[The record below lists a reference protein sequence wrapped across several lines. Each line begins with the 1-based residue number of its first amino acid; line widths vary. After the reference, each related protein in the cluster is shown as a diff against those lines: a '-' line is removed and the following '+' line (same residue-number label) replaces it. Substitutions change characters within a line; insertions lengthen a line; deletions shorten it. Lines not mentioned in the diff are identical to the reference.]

1 MPEVASLTQTEAVRR
16 AELLDVQRYDIDVD
30 MRGLLEGE
38 VIESTSTIT
47 FTCAEPGA
55 STFVDCS
62 AEVTSAVL
70 NGHDLDL
77 SAIERGRIPLPG
89 LAADNTLVVT
99 ARQSDTSSSQ
109 GIQRTVDPSDK
120 LVYVWTSF
128 ECDDARRIWAC
139 FDQPDLKAP
148 HKFVVSAPESWTV
161 TSNMHAEEVADADNG
176 GRVWTFPDTP
186 PLSTYVVVVNGG
198 PFHEIRE
205 QRGDHSLGLYCR
217 QSLKQ
222 FMERDAQF
230 ILDVTEQG
238 LAWFG
243 EQFGTPFPE
252 AHYDQVFVP
261 NMGGAMENWGCVTWT
276 DTVLWRTE
284 PTYSQRWSVASVTL
298 HEMAHMWFGDL
309 VTMRW
314 WDDLWLNEAFA
325 SWASTWAAVN
335 ATEFKDAWASFLVGR
350 ELDAY
355 RLDMGPATHPIR
367 GDVDD
372 VSSAMA
378 NFDSITYAKGEA
390 VLKQL
395 SAYIGE
401 PAFVTGLQNY
411 FRDHAWGNTR
421 LEDLMAAFGQAA
433 GRNLDAWTADWLD
446 RSGNDTLTLAD
457 GELTAV
463 APDGGEPRPHRIDV
477 GSYVVGDDGLTLVD
491 TTEVVTEG
499 RRTSLSLPDADLH
512 LPDPSDLTF
521 AAIRTDEA
529 SLKRLVEG
537 ASQLPEPINRAMAV
551 ATAWDMLRKGELES
565 SATLECILGV
575 LTTETS
581 PAVVE
586 AFLAMGRE
594 VAERWSPL
602 ATIDNRQARVAD
614 AAAALAD
621 HADLRQAALRVL
633 AATAT
638 TPEHEQQVEAAD
650 DLDLSWRLLV
660 RRAERGREDPEQV
673 KALLDRD
680 PDPDAW
686 VRALQITAARPDAAA
701 KDEVWAELFEKK
713 SVPAGIT
720 TANIATA
727 FWRPDQTELLMPY
740 AHRYLD
746 EMTHVL
752 DGGMLSRLSLVR
764 AMLPVIGDDEF
775 VARAQELAEA
785 PDTNPTVRSIVLT
798 GLDSLARM
806 RRARG

>member
-1 MPEVASLTQTEAVRR
+1 VPEVASLTQAEA
-16 AELLDVQRYDIDVD
+16 AERVSLIDVERYDIDVD

-38 VIESTSTIT
+38 VIESRSTIT
-47 FTCAEPGA
+47 FRCTEPGA
-55 STFVDCS
+55 STFVDCA
-62 AEVTSAVL
+62 AEVTGAVL
-70 NGHDLDL
+70 NNVDLDL
-77 SAIERGRIPLPG
+77 STIDRGRIPLSE

-99 ARQSDTSSSQ
+99 ARQSDTNSSQ

-148 HKFVVSAPESWTV
+148 HKFVVTAPESWTI
-161 TSNMHAEEVADADNG
+161 TSNMHPDDVVDTDDG

-243 EQFGTPFPE
+243 EQFDRPFPE

-261 NMGGAMENWGCVTWT
+261 NMGGAMENWGCITWT
-276 DTVLWRTE
+276 DTVLWRTD
-284 PTYSQRWSVASVTL
+284 PTYSQRWVVASVTL

-325 SWASTWAAVN
+325 SWASTWAASN

-350 ELDAY
+350 KLDAY
-355 RLDMGPATHPIR
+355 RIDMGPATHPIR

-390 VLKQL
+390 TLKQL

-401 PAFVTGLQNY
+401 PAFVEGLQHY

-421 LEDLMAAFGQAA
+421 LEDLMSAFGNAA
-433 GRNLDAWTADWLD
+433 GQNLGGWTADWLD
-446 RSGNDTLTLAD
+446 RAGNDTLTLTD
-457 GELTAV
+457 GELSAL

-477 GSYVVGDDGLTLVD
+477 GSYAVGDDLTLVG
-491 TTEVVTEG
+491 TTEVVTRG
-499 RRTSLSLPDADLH
+499 RRTTLSLPDADLH
-512 LPDPSDLTF
+512 LPDPDDLTF

-529 SLKRLVEG
+529 SLKRLIERAG
-537 ASQLPEPINRAMAV
+537 QLPEPINRAMAV
-551 ATAWDMLRKGELES
+551 ATAWDMLRKGELDS
-565 SATLECILGV
+565 AATLECILGV
-575 LTTETS
+575 LATETS
-581 PAVVE
+581 PAVGE
-586 AFLAMGRE
+586 AFLAMSRE
-594 VAERWSPL
+594 VAEHWSPL
-602 ATIDNRQARVAD
+602 AAIADRQARVAD

-621 HADLRQAALRVL
+621 HPDLRQAALRVL
-633 AATAT
+633 ASTAT
-638 TPEHEQQVEAAD
+638 TPDHEQLVVAAD
-650 DLDLSWRLLV
+650 EVDLSWRLLV
-660 RRAERGREDPEQV
+660 RQSERGHDDPEQV
-673 KALLDRD
+673 QALLDRD

-686 VRALQITAARPDAAA
+686 VRALQVKAARPDPAT
-701 KDEVWAELFEKK
+701 KDEVWTELFDKK
-713 SVPAGIT
+713 SVPAGTPIQN
-720 TANIATA
+720 TASA
-727 FWRPDQTELLMPY
+727 FWRPGQTELLMPY
-740 AHRYLD
+740 THRYLD

-752 DGGMLSRLSLVR
+752 GGGMLSRLSLVR
-764 AMLPVIGDDEF
+764 SMLPVIGDDEF
-775 VARAQELAEA
+775 VARAQALADS

-806 RRARG
+806 MRARR

>member
-1 MPEVASLTQTEAVRR
+1 VPEVASLTQAEA
-16 AELLDVQRYDIDVD
+16 AERVALVNVERYDIDVD

-38 VIESTSTIT
+38 VIESRSTIA
-47 FTCAEPGA
+47 FTCTEPDA
-55 STFVDCS
+55 STFVDCA
-62 AEVTSAVL
+62 AEVTGAVL
-70 NGHDLDL
+70 NGVELDL
-77 SAIERGRIPLPG
+77 ATIQRGRIPLSG
-89 LAADNTLVVT
+89 LATDNTLVVT
-99 ARQSDTSSSQ
+99 ARQSDTNSSQ

-148 HKFVVSAPESWTV
+148 HKFVVTAPDSWTI
-161 TSNMHAEEVADADNG
+161 TSNMHPDDVADAGDG

-230 ILDVTEQG
+230 ILDITEQG

-243 EQFGTPFPE
+243 EQFDRPFPE

-276 DTVLWRTE
+276 DTVLWRTD
-284 PTYSQRWSVASVTL
+284 PTYSQRWAVASVTL

-325 SWASTWAAVN
+325 SWASTWSATN

-350 ELDAY
+350 KLDAY
-355 RLDMGPATHPIR
+355 RIDMGPATHPIR

-390 VLKQL
+390 TLKQL
-395 SAYIGE
+395 AAYIGE
-401 PAFVTGLQNY
+401 PAFVQGLQHY

-421 LEDLMAAFGQAA
+421 LEDLMSAFGNAA
-433 GRNLDAWTADWLD
+433 GQNLESWTADWLD
-446 RSGNDTLTLAD
+446 RAGNDTLTLSD
-457 GELTAV
+457 GELSAMP
-463 APDGGEPRPHRIDV
+463 PDGGDPRPHRIDV
-477 GSYVVGDDGLTLVD
+477 ASYAVGDHLTLVG

-499 RRTSLSLPDADLH
+499 RRTPLSLPDADLH
-512 LPDPSDLTF
+512 LPDPADLTF
-521 AAIRTDEA
+521 AAIRTDED
-529 SLKRLVEG
+529 SLKRLIERAG
-537 ASQLPEPINRAMAV
+537 QLPEPINRAMAV
-551 ATAWDMLRKGELES
+551 ATAWDMLRKGELDS
-565 SATLECILGV
+565 AATLECILGV
-575 LTTETS
+575 LTTES
-581 PAVVE
+581 NPAVGE
-586 AFLAMGRE
+586 AFLAMSRE
-594 VAERWSPL
+594 VAEHWSPL
-602 ATIDNRQARVAD
+602 AAIADRQARVAD
-614 AAAALAD
+614 AAAMLAD
-621 HADLRQAALRVL
+621 HPDLRQAALRVL
-633 AATAT
+633 ASTAT
-638 TPEHEQQVEAAD
+638 SPDHERLVVDTDEI
-650 DLDLSWRLLV
+650 DLLWRLLV
-660 RRAERGREDPEQV
+660 RQSERGQDDPEQV
-673 KALLDRD
+673 QALLDRD

-686 VRALQITAARPDAAA
+686 VRALQVTAARPDPAA
-701 KDEVWAELFEKK
+701 KDEVWTQLFDKR
-713 SVPAGIT
+713 SVPAGGPIQN
-720 TANIATA
+720 TAAA
-727 FWRPDQTELLMPY
+727 FWRPGQTELLMPY
-740 AHRYLD
+740 THRYLD

-752 DGGMLSRLSLVR
+752 GGGMLSRLSLVR
-764 AMLPVIGDDEF
+764 SMLPVIGDDEF
-775 VARAQELAEA
+775 VARAQTLADA
-785 PDTNPTVRSIVLT
+785 PETNPTVRSIVLT

-806 RRARG
+806 MRARR

>member
-1 MPEVASLTQTEAVRR
+1 VPEVASLTQAEA
-16 AELLDVQRYDIDVD
+16 AERVSLINVERYDIDVD

-38 VIESTSTIT
+38 VIESRSTIK
-47 FTCAEPGA
+47 FTCTEPDA
-55 STFVDCS
+55 STFVDCA
-62 AEVTSAVL
+62 AEVTGAVL
-70 NGHDLDL
+70 NGVELDL
-77 SAIERGRIPLPG
+77 STIERGRIPLSG
-89 LAADNTLVVT
+89 LATDNTLVVS
-99 ARQSDTSSSQ
+99 ARQSDTNSSQ

-148 HKFVVSAPESWTV
+148 HRFVVTAPESWTV
-161 TSNMHAEEVADADNG
+161 TSNMHPDDVADADNG

-243 EQFGTPFPE
+243 EQFDRPFPE
-252 AHYDQVFVP
+252 THYDQVFVP

-276 DTVLWRTE
+276 DTVLWRTD
-284 PTYSQRWSVASVTL
+284 PTYSQRWVVASVTL

-325 SWASTWAAVN
+325 SWASTWSAAN

-350 ELDAY
+350 KLDAY
-355 RLDMGPATHPIR
+355 RIDMGPATHPIR
-367 GDVDD
+367 GDVHD

-390 VLKQL
+390 TLKQL
-395 SAYIGE
+395 AAYIGE
-401 PAFVTGLQNY
+401 PAFVEGLQHY

-421 LEDLMAAFGQAA
+421 LEDLMSAFGDAA
-433 GRNLDAWTADWLD
+433 GQNLEAWTADWLD
-446 RSGNDTLTLAD
+446 RAGNDTLTLTD
-457 GELTAV
+457 GELSAI

-477 GSYVVGDDGLTLVD
+477 GSYTVGDDELSLVG
-491 TTEVVTEG
+491 TTDVVTKG
-499 RRTSLSLPDADLH
+499 GRTSLSLPDADLH
-512 LPDPSDLTF
+512 LPDHDDLTF
-521 AAIRTDEA
+521 AAIRTDEV
-529 SLKRLVEG
+529 SLKRLIERAG
-537 ASQLPEPINRAMAV
+537 QLPEPINRAMAV
-551 ATAWDMLRKGELES
+551 ATAWDMLRKGELDS
-565 SATLECILGV
+565 AATLECILGV
-575 LTTETS
+575 LATES
-581 PAVVE
+581 SLAVGE
-586 AFLAMGRE
+586 AFLAMSRE
-594 VAERWSPL
+594 VAEHWSPL
-602 ATIDNRQARVAD
+602 AAIADRQARVAD
-614 AAAALAD
+614 AAAALAG
-621 HADLRQAALRVL
+621 HPDLRQAALRVL
-633 AATAT
+633 ASTAT
-638 TPEHEQQVEAAD
+638 TPDHERLVVDAD
-650 DLDLSWRLLV
+650 EVDLSWRLLV
-660 RRAERGREDPEQV
+660 RQSERGQDDPEQV
-673 KALLDRD
+673 QALLDRD

-686 VRALQITAARPDAAA
+686 VRALQVTAARPDPAT
-701 KDEVWAELFEKK
+701 KDEVWTELFDKK
-713 SVPAGIT
+713 SVPAGTPIQN
-720 TANIATA
+720 TAAA
-727 FWRPDQTELLMPY
+727 FWRPGQSELLMPY
-740 AHRYLD
+740 THRYLD

-764 AMLPVIGDDEF
+764 SMLPVIGDDEF
-775 VARAQELAEA
+775 VARAQELADA

-806 RRARG
+806 MRARR

>member
-1 MPEVASLTQTEAVRR
+1 VPEVASLTQAEA
-16 AELLDVQRYDIDVD
+16 AERVSLINVERYDIDVD

-38 VIESTSTIT
+38 VIESRSTSK
-47 FTCAEPGA
+47 FTCTEPDA
-55 STFVDCS
+55 STFVDCA
-62 AEVTSAVL
+62 AEVTGAVL
-70 NGHDLDL
+70 NGVELDL
-77 SAIERGRIPLPG
+77 STIERGRIPLSG
-89 LAADNTLVVT
+89 LATDNTLVVS
-99 ARQSDTSSSQ
+99 ARQSDTNSSQ

-148 HKFVVSAPESWTV
+148 HRFVVTAPESWTV
-161 TSNMHAEEVADADNG
+161 TSNMHPDDVADADNG

-243 EQFGTPFPE
+243 EQFDRPFPE
-252 AHYDQVFVP
+252 THYDQVFVP

-276 DTVLWRTE
+276 DTVLWRTD
-284 PTYSQRWSVASVTL
+284 PTYSQRWVVASVTL

-325 SWASTWAAVN
+325 SWASTWSAAN

-350 ELDAY
+350 KLDAY
-355 RLDMGPATHPIR
+355 RIDMGPATHPIR
-367 GDVDD
+367 GDVHD

-390 VLKQL
+390 TLKQL
-395 SAYIGE
+395 AAYIGE
-401 PAFVTGLQNY
+401 PAFVEGLQHY

-421 LEDLMAAFGQAA
+421 LEDLMSAFGDAA
-433 GRNLDAWTADWLD
+433 GQNLEAWTADWLD
-446 RSGNDTLTLAD
+446 RAGNDTLTLTD
-457 GELTAV
+457 GELSAI

-477 GSYVVGDDGLTLVD
+477 GSYTVGDDELSLVG
-491 TTEVVTEG
+491 TTDVVTKG
-499 RRTSLSLPDADLH
+499 GRTSLSLPDADLH
-512 LPDPSDLTF
+512 LPDHDDLTF
-521 AAIRTDEA
+521 AAIRTDEV
-529 SLKRLVEG
+529 SLKRLIERAG
-537 ASQLPEPINRAMAV
+537 QLPEPINRAMAV
-551 ATAWDMLRKGELES
+551 ATAWDMLRKGELDS
-565 SATLECILGV
+565 AATLECILGV
-575 LTTETS
+575 LATES
-581 PAVVE
+581 SLAVGE
-586 AFLAMGRE
+586 AFLAMSRE
-594 VAERWSPL
+594 VAEHWSPL
-602 ATIDNRQARVAD
+602 AAIADRQARVAD
-614 AAAALAD
+614 AAAALAG
-621 HADLRQAALRVL
+621 HPDLRQAALRVL
-633 AATAT
+633 ASTAT
-638 TPEHEQQVEAAD
+638 TPDHERLVVDAD
-650 DLDLSWRLLV
+650 EVDLSWRLLV
-660 RRAERGREDPEQV
+660 RQSERGQDDPEQV
-673 KALLDRD
+673 QALLDRD

-686 VRALQITAARPDAAA
+686 VRALQVTAARPDPAT
-701 KDEVWAELFEKK
+701 KDEVWTELFDKK
-713 SVPAGIT
+713 SVPAGTPIQN
-720 TANIATA
+720 TAAA
-727 FWRPDQTELLMPY
+727 FWRPGQSELLMPY
-740 AHRYLD
+740 THRYLD

-752 DGGMLSRLSLVR
+752 GGGMLSRLSLVR
-764 AMLPVIGDDEF
+764 SMLPVIGDDEF
-775 VARAQELAEA
+775 VARAQELADA

-806 RRARG
+806 MRARR

>member
-1 MPEVASLTQTEAVRR
+1 MDPASLTR
-16 AELLDVQRYDIDVD
+16 AEAAERAAILSVHRYDIDVD

-38 VIESTSTIT
+38 VIESRSTVS
-47 FTCAEPGA
+47 FRCSEPGA
-55 STFVDCS
+55 STFVDCT

-70 NGHDLDL
+70 NGTELDL
-77 SAIERGRIPLPG
+77 ATIERGRIPLPD
-89 LAADNTLVVT
+89 LAADNTLVVA
-99 ARQSDTSSSQ
+99 ARQSDTNTSQ

-128 ECDDARRIWAC
+128 ECDDARRVWAC

-148 HKFVVSAPESWTV
+148 HRFVVTAPEPWTV
-161 TSNMHAEEVADADNG
+161 TSNMHAEDVADAADG

-186 PLSTYVVVVNGG
+186 PLSTYVVVVNAG

-217 QSLKQ
+217 QSLEQ
-222 FMERDAQF
+222 FLERDAQF
-230 ILDVTEQG
+230 LLDVTEQG

-243 EQFGTPFPE
+243 EQFDQPFPE

-276 DTVLWRTE
+276 DSVLWRSA
-284 PTYSQRWSVASVTL
+284 PTHSQRAVVASVTL

-309 VTMRW
+309 VTMQW

-325 SWASTWAAVN
+325 SWAATWASAN
-335 ATEFKDAWASFLVGR
+335 ATEFTDAWASFLVGR

-355 RLDMGPATHPIR
+355 RIDMGPATHPIR
-367 GDVDD
+367 GEVDD

-401 PAFVTGLQNY
+401 PAFVQGLRDY

-421 LEDLMAAFGQAA
+421 LEDLMTAFGNAA
-433 GRNLDAWTADWLD
+433 GQDLSAWTADWLD
-446 RSGNDTLTLAD
+446 RAGNDTLTLAD
-457 GELTAV
+457 GEISAV

-477 GSYVVGDDGLTLVD
+477 GSYAVGDDGLTLVG

-499 RRTSLSLPDADLH
+499 RRTPVSLPEADLH
-512 LPDPSDLTF
+512 LPDPADLTF

-529 SLKRLVEG
+529 SLKRLVESAG
-537 ASQLPEPINRAMAV
+537 QLPEPVNRAMAV
-551 ATAWDMLRKGELES
+551 ATAWDMLTKSELDS
-565 SATLECILGV
+565 AATLECVLGV
-575 LTTETS
+575 LATETS

-586 AFLAMGRE
+586 AFLALARE
-594 VAERWSPL
+594 VAEEWSPL
-602 ATIDNRQARVAD
+602 ATIADRQARVAD
-614 AAAALAD
+614 TAASLAD
-621 HADLRQAALRVL
+621 NPDLRQAALRVL

-638 TPEHEQQVEAAD
+638 TTDHEHLVEAAD
-650 DLDLSWRLLV
+650 DVDLAWRLQV
-660 RRAERGREDPEQV
+660 RRAERGAEDAAQV
-673 KALLDRD
+673 QALLDRD

-686 VRALQITAARPDAAA
+686 VRALQVKAARPDSAT
-701 KDEVWAELFEKK
+701 KDEVWAELFDKK
-713 SVPAGIT
+713 TVPAGSP
-720 TANIATA
+720 TAMTATA
-727 FWRPDQTELLMPY
+727 FWRPSQTELLLPY

-746 EMTHVL
+746 EMANVL
-752 DGGMLSRLSLVR
+752 EGGMLSRLSLVR
-764 AMLPVIGDDEF
+764 SMLPAIGDDAF
-775 VARAQELAEA
+775 VERAQALADA

-798 GLDSLARM
+798 GLDALARM

>member
-1 MPEVASLTQTEAVRR
+1 MPEVASLTQAEA
-16 AELLDVQRYDIDVD
+16 AERVALINVERYDIDVD

-38 VIESTSTIT
+38 VIESRSTIS
-47 FTCAEPGA
+47 FTCTEPDA
-55 STFVDCS
+55 STFVDCA
-62 AEVTSAVL
+62 AEVTGAIL
-70 NGHDLDL
+70 NGVELDL
-77 SAIERGRIPLPG
+77 STVERGRIPLSG

-99 ARQSDTSSSQ
+99 ARQSDTNSSQ

-148 HKFVVSAPESWTV
+148 HKFVVTAPESWTI
-161 TSNMHAEEVADADNG
+161 TSNMHPDDVADADDG

-217 QSLKQ
+217 QSLRQ

-230 ILDVTEQG
+230 ILDITEQG

-243 EQFGTPFPE
+243 EQFGKPFPE

-276 DTVLWRTE
+276 DTVLWRTD

-367 GDVDD
+367 GAVDD

-390 VLKQL
+390 TLKQL
-395 SAYIGE
+395 AAYIGE
-401 PAFVTGLQNY
+401 PAFVEGLQHY

-421 LEDLMAAFGQAA
+421 LEDLMTAFGNAA
-433 GRNLDAWTADWLD
+433 GQDLAAWTADWLD
-446 RSGNDTLTLAD
+446 RAGNDTLTLTD

-463 APDGGEPRPHRIDV
+463 APDGGEPRPHRVDV
-477 GSYVVGDDGLTLVD
+477 GSYAVGDDALHLVA
-491 TTEVVTEG
+491 TTEVVTDG

-512 LPDPSDLTF
+512 LPDADDLTF

-529 SLKRLVEG
+529 SLKRLVESAG
-537 ASQLPEPINRAMAV
+537 QLPEPINRAMAV
-551 ATAWDMLRKGELES
+551 ATAWDMLRKGELDS
-565 SATLECILGV
+565 AATLECILGV
-575 LTTETS
+575 LGTETS
-581 PAVVE
+581 PAVGE

-602 ATIDNRQARVAD
+602 ATIASRQARVAD
-614 AAAALAD
+614 TAAALAD
-621 HADLRQAALRVL
+621 NPDLSQAALRVL
-633 AATAT
+633 ASTAS

-660 RRAERGREDPEQV
+660 RQSERGQDDPAQV
-673 KALLDRD
+673 QALLDRD

-686 VRALQITAARPDAAA
+686 VRALQVTAARPDAAA
-701 KDEVWAELFEKK
+701 KDEVWAELFDKK

-720 TANIATA
+720 TANTAAA
-727 FWRPDQTELLMPY
+727 FWRPEQTELLMPY
-740 AHRYLD
+740 THRYLD

-752 DGGMLSRLSLVR
+752 GGGMLSRLSLVR
-764 AMLPVIGDDEF
+764 AMLPVIGDEEF
-775 VARAQELAEA
+775 VARAQELADA